1 LKLNLDIFPQENK
14 NSQFFNYIHL
24 KGIFNLKEIKEL
36 RGKKYLDKLHFDYYY
51 LNQSYIEHQR
61 RDNVPLL
68 FMTHINPAII
78 KPPYIVTFHDILPWE
93 EEFIYGTQI
102 YDQKRKDLILKMSAR
117 ANRLLTVSNY
127 SKKMIMSLF
136 KKHNYKYDE
145 KNIIVLP
152 AFVNK
157 QIFDGTKVN
166 KGNKKKSKDSKYEIL
181 FIGTDHIRKNHINA
195 IISIYILNKKYK
207 LNASLTIV
215 TGKRKRY
222 DELKALIDIYDNQ
235 LENKI
240 TFTEYVKL
248 EDLLDLYQKSDLL
261 LFPSYYE
268 GFGLPPVEAQ
278 SMGLPVVA
286 SNVSCMPEIL
296 GEGALYVDPYDPQD
310 IAEGMY
316 RVLTDLDLKNRLVNK
331 GFTNSAKYTSD
342 KYSEKLYDIVIDL
355 YKEYS

>member
-1 LKLNLDIFPQENK
+1 MKLNLDIFPQENK
-14 NSQFFNYIHL
+14 NSQFLNYMHL
-24 KGIFNLKEIKEL
+24 KATFNLKEIKEL
-36 RGKKYLDKLHFDYYY
+36 RGKKYFDQLHINYYY
-51 LNQSYIEHQR
+51 LNQLYIEHQR
-61 RDNVPLL
+61 RKNVPFL
-68 FMTHINPAII
+68 FMTHINPVTI

-102 YDQKRKDLILKMSAR
+102 YDQKRKDLILKMSVR
-117 ANRLLTVSNY
+117 ANRILTVSNY
-127 SKKMIMSLF
+127 SKKKIMSLF
-136 KKHNYKYDE
+136 EEHNYKYNE
-145 KNIIVLP
+145 NNIIVLP

-157 QIFDGTKVN
+157 QIFNRTKLN
-166 KGNKKKSKDSKYEIL
+166 QGNKNKSKDAKYEIL
-181 FIGTDHIRKNHINA
+181 FIGSDHIRKNHINA
-195 IISIYILNKKYK
+195 IIAIYILNKKYK
-207 LNASLTIV
+207 MNASLTII
-215 TGKRKRY
+215 TRKRKRY
-222 DELKALIDIYDNQ
+222 DELKALIDIYNNP

-240 TFTEYVKL
+240 TFIEYVKL

-296 GEGALYVDPYDPQD
+296 GEGAFYVDPYDPQD

-316 RVLTDLDLKNRLVNK
+316 RVLTDLDLKNKLVHE
-331 GFTNSAKYTSD
+331 GFTNSEKYTSD
-342 KYSEKLYDIVIDL
+342 KYSEKLYTIVSDL

>member
-1 LKLNLDIFPQENK
+1 
-14 NSQFFNYIHL
+14 
-24 KGIFNLKEIKEL
+24 
-36 RGKKYLDKLHFDYYY
+36 
-51 LNQSYIEHQR
+51 
-61 RDNVPLL
+61 
-68 FMTHINPAII
+68 
-78 KPPYIVTFHDILPWE
+78 
-93 EEFIYGTQI
+93 
-102 YDQKRKDLILKMSAR
+102 MSVR
-117 ANRLLTVSNY
+117 ANRILTDSNY
-127 SKKMIMSLF
+127 SKKKIISLF
-136 KKHNYKYDE
+136 EKYDYKYDE

-157 QIFDGTKVN
+157 QIFDGTKLNRVN
-166 KGNKKKSKDSKYEIL
+166 INKSKDAKYKIL

-195 IISIYILNKKYK
+195 IIAIYILNKKYK
-207 LNASLTIV
+207 MNATLTIV
-215 TGKRKRY
+215 TKKRKRY
-222 DELKALIDIYDNQ
+222 DELKALIDIYNNP

-240 TFTEYVKL
+240 TFIEYV

-296 GEGALYVDPYDPQD
+296 GEGAFYVDPYDPQD

-316 RVLTDLDLKNRLVNK
+316 RVLTDLDLKNKLVNK
-331 GFTNSAKYTSD
+331 GFTNSEKYTSD
-342 KYSEKLYDIVIDL
+342 KYAEKLYDIASNL

>member
-1 LKLNLDIFPQENK
+1 MKLNLDIFPQENK
-14 NSQFFNYIHL
+14 NSQFFNYMHL
-24 KGIFNLKEIKEL
+24 KDIFNLKEIKEL
-36 RGKKYLDKLHFDYYY
+36 RGKKYLDKLHLNYYY
-51 LNQSYIEHQR
+51 LNQLYIEHQR
-61 RDNVPLL
+61 RKNVPLL
-68 FMTHINPAII
+68 FMTHINPVTI

-102 YDQKRKDLILKMSAR
+102 YDQKRKDLILKMSVR
-117 ANRLLTVSNY
+117 ANRILTDSNY
-127 SKKMIMSLF
+127 SKKKIISLF
-136 KKHNYKYDE
+136 EKYDYKYDE

-157 QIFDGTKVN
+157 QIFDGTKLNRVN
-166 KGNKKKSKDSKYEIL
+166 INKSKDAKYKIL

-195 IISIYILNKKYK
+195 IIAIYILNKKYK
-207 LNASLTIV
+207 MNATLTIV
-215 TGKRKRY
+215 TKKRKRY
-222 DELKALIDIYDNQ
+222 DELKALIDIYNNP

-240 TFTEYVKL
+240 TFIEYV

-296 GEGALYVDPYDPQD
+296 GEGAFYVDPYDPQD

-316 RVLTDLDLKNRLVNK
+316 RVLTDLDLKNKLVNK
-331 GFTNSAKYTSD
+331 GFTNSEKYTSD
-342 KYSEKLYDIVIDL
+342 KYAEKLYDIASNL